1 MLLHFENNSK
11 PPHPPLQSTE
21 PGTVGNTPAQ
31 AFGRAAGL
39 WSAAIGQHQ
48 YPDGEIGLKLPPNL
62 PAEVVI
68 YCSLHQ
74 PNDKLIALMLAAR
87 TARALGAK
95 HLTLVAPYLAYMRQ
109 DMAFTP
115 GEVVSQQVI
124 GHFLAEMFD
133 ALITVDPHLHR
144 VTRLQDAVPVRQV
157 QVLSAATLL
166 ADWVAAQLKQP
177 LLLGPDEESW
187 QWVSRAAAKHHFDF
201 EVCTKLRR
209 GDHHVQI
216 TLPELDFQG
225 REVVLMDDMCSTG
238 NTLAQAARLVK
249 AAGASKVC
257 VAVTH
262 ALMAGQAM
270 ALLKDAGVEAV
281 WSSNSIVHES
291 NVLSLA
297 PLLTQGLRQIYKPA

>member
-1 MLLHFENNSK
+1 MLLHFETPAARNDVK
-11 PPHPPLQSTE
+11 TLRLD
-21 PGTVGNTPAQ
+21 TPAQ
-31 AFGRAAGL
+31 NLARAAGL
-39 WSAAIGQHQ
+39 WSSPIGQHWF
-48 YPDGEIGLKLPPNL
+48 PDGEVKLKLPPNL

-74 PNDKLIALMLAAR
+74 PNEKLVALLLAAR

-109 DMAFTP
+109 DMAFSP
-115 GEVVSQQVI
+115 GEVVSQQVV
-124 GHFLAEMFD
+124 GRFLADLFD

-144 VTRLQDAVPVRQV
+144 VSRLQDAVPVRQV

-166 ADWVAAQLKQP
+166 ADHVAAHVNKP

-187 QWVSRAAAKHHFDF
+187 QWVSKAAHQHGLGFA
-201 EVCTKLRR
+201 VCNKVRR
-209 GDHHVQI
+209 GDQDVQI
-216 TLPELDFQG
+216 TLPDIDVRG
-225 REVVLMDDMCSTG
+225 RNVVLMDDVASSG
-238 NTLAQAARLVK
+238 HTLAQAARMAL
-249 AAGASKVC
+249 AAGAAKVH

-262 ALMAGQAM
+262 ALMAEDAHALM
-270 ALLKDAGVEAV
+270 AAAGIDQI
-281 WSSNSIVHES
+281 WSSNSIVHPS